1 MMGLLLINRPEVSM
15 TATYQQIAAAFSPK
29 VVAVIGARKADD
41 YAWLR
46 NMRGFRGK
54 VYSVQIDPNDIP
66 GIEEMG
72 VPNYK
77 SLAEIPDQVDY
88 AVIAVPRRVVP
99 FVLKDVIAAGIKTVH
114 MFTSGFSET
123 AEEEGIELEATVK
136 QMAEDAGLLI
146 IGPNCMGVFN
156 ADNGMRFMRT
166 QDIDVSGSVAVIAQS
181 GGHASSL
188 TTAGQQ
194 AGVGI
199 HTTISFG
206 NGIILDSP
214 DLLEYFA
221 DDPKTKLICAY
232 IEGPKDGKRFF
243 EKLKYAASRKPVV
256 IWKGGQTDAGQR
268 MATSHTGSLAG
279 SMAVWNAMVKQAG
292 AIRADSLEEALDIT
306 KALAYLDP
314 FTDDGIGMIGGSGG
328 QSVAM
333 SDSFAKHG
341 MRVPRLTEP
350 TLEAMGSFFQL
361 IGASYFNPVDVG
373 GINRTSMETIL
384 DLLGLD
390 PEIGSVGVLVSP
402 MVLGG
407 GSGKRTRNTLT
418 KAQRATLE
426 QYKNSKDRVG
436 KPFFG
441 MFWAPVPHKD
451 GKSLELIDEA
461 FQEMGLP
468 IFLNPERAAAAIS
481 KVVEYYRLHS
491 DLVAK

>member
-1 MMGLLLINRPEVSM
+1 
-15 TATYQQIAAAFSPK
+15 
-29 VVAVIGARKADD
+29 
-41 YAWLR
+41 
-46 NMRGFRGK
+46 
-54 VYSVQIDPNDIP
+54 
-66 GIEEMG
+66 
-72 VPNYK
+72 
-77 SLAEIPDQVDY
+77 
-88 AVIAVPRRVVP
+88 
-99 FVLKDVIAAGIKTVH
+99 
-114 MFTSGFSET
+114 
-123 AEEEGIELEATVK
+123 
-136 QMAEDAGLLI
+136 
-146 IGPNCMGVFN
+146 
-156 ADNGMRFMRT
+156 
-166 QDIDVSGSVAVIAQS
+166 
-181 GGHASSL
+181 
-188 TTAGQQ
+188 
-194 AGVGI
+194 
-199 HTTISFG
+199 
-206 NGIILDSP
+206 
-214 DLLEYFA
+214 
-221 DDPKTKLICAY
+221 
-232 IEGPKDGKRFF
+232 
-243 EKLKYAASRKPVV
+243 
-256 IWKGGQTDAGQR
+256 
-268 MATSHTGSLAG
+268 
-279 SMAVWNAMVKQAG
+279 
-292 AIRADSLEEALDIT
+292 
-306 KALAYLDP
+306 
-314 FTDDGIGMIGGSGG
+314 MIGGSGG

-333 SDSFAKHG
+333 SDSFARHG

-350 TLEAMGSFFQL
+350 TLEAMGSFVQL
-361 IGASYFNPVDVG
+361 SGASYFNPVDVG